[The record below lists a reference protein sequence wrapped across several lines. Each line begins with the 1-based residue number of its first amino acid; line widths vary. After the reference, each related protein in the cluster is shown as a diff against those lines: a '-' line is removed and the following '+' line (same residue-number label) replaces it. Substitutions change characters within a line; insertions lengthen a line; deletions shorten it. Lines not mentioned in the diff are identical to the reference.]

1 MLMFQGSAEDPAR
14 GAANNAAAEP
24 AAAGRS
30 AGSLLTLL
38 RVGWQRHVQERSCA
52 WSRAELEE
60 RQARRLGTLRRFVAA
75 RSPFYQRFHRG
86 LERRPLH
93 ELPILSKATLMENFD
108 GLVTDR
114 RIRLEQAESYLSEP
128 PTSRLFLDKYVVLST
143 SGTTGRRGVFLF
155 DQREWIAAIAA
166 ITRPIAWSGAAG
178 TLRNPPKSAL
188 IASATPWH
196 YSARIGQS
204 LSTRLLPT
212 LRLDAGEPLPVLV
225 QRLNEWQPTA
235 LAVYPSVLTQLADEQ
250 VAGRLRIVLRN
261 VATSAEV
268 LTAETRRRVEQAWG
282 IRVFDTYGATEY
294 APIAAE
300 CAFGNKHL
308 FEDRAI
314 IEVVDE
320 RGRVLPPGER
330 GDRIL
335 LTLLERRIQPL
346 MRYEISDMVRERPG
360 ECACGRKF
368 RLIESI
374 EGRVEDVLHF
384 PRRDD
389 SSARVA
395 IHPNLFHAILETVPA
410 TGWQVEQSEQGLTV
424 HLTGSVDET
433 VREALRAQVR
443 RLLDQQGAQ
452 APAIEVR
459 LTAQLRRGATGKAPL
474 IVSRLAQR

>member
-1 MLMFQGSAEDPAR
+1 MLMFQGGARSPANGTAETSTAQPAD
-14 GAANNAAAEP
+14 
-24 AAAGRS
+24 GRRS
-30 AGSLLTLL
+30 SGSLLTLL

-52 WSRAELEE
+52 WSRAQL
-60 RQARRLGTLRRFVAA
+60 QAHQAKRLKTLRKLVDA
-75 RSPFYQRFHRG
+75 RSPFYQRFHHG
-86 LERRPLH
+86 LEQRPLQ
-93 ELPILSKATLMENFD
+93 ELPILTKATLMENFD
-108 GLVTDR
+108 SLVTDR
-114 RIRLEQAESYLSEP
+114 QIRLEQAERYLSEP
-128 PTSRLFLDKYVVLST
+128 PTARLFLDRYVVLST

-155 DQREWIAAIAA
+155 NEHEWIAAIAA

-178 TLRNPPKSAL
+178 NLRNPPKSAL

-196 YSARIGQS
+196 YSARIGKS

-250 VAGRLRIVLRN
+250 VAGRLRIALKN

-300 CAFGNKHL
+300 CTFGNKHL

-320 RGRVLPPGER
+320 SGRAMPPGER
-330 GDRIL
+330 GDRLL
-335 LTLLERRIQPL
+335 LTLLERRTQPL
-346 MRYEISDMVRERPG
+346 IRYEISDMVRELPG

-368 RLIESI
+368 RVIESI
-374 EGRVEDVLHF
+374 EGRIEDVLHF
-384 PRRDD
+384 PRSDHT
-389 SSARVA
+389 SARVT
-395 IHPNLFHAILETVPA
+395 IHPNLFHAVLETVPA
-410 TGWQVEQSEQGLTV
+410 TGWQVEQNEQGLTV
-424 HLTGSVDET
+424 YLTGAVDET

-443 RLLDQQGAQ
+443 RLLDQQRAH
-452 APAIEVR
+452 APVIEVR
-459 LTAQLRRGATGKAPL
+459 MTAQLRRGATGKAPL